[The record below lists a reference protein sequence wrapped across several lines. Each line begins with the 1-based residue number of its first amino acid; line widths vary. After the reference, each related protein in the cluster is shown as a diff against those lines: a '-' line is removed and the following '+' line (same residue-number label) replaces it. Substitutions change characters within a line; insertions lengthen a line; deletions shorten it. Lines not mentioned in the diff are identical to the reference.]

1 VEILE
6 RLEGHYEA
14 QEVPFGVV
22 YRWCP
27 PCLVAECECGSRL
40 TLKRSNSL
48 DFHTA
53 VCECGE
59 DCTDDLDQEEEVE
72 VVGQLMEED
81 DALLHPWRY
90 AGDRKDRGLPY

>member
-1 VEILE
+1 MEILE
-6 RLEGHYEA
+6 RPKGHYEA

-27 PCLVAECECGSRL
+27 PCLVVECECGRRL
-40 TLKRSNSL
+40 TLKRSNPL

-59 DCTDDLDQEEEVE
+59 DSIDDGQGEEEI
-72 VVGQLMEED
+72 VVDQPLEENE
-81 DALLHPWRY
+81 ALRPWRH
-90 AGDRKDRGLPY
+90 AGERKGRGLPY